1 MRLRPALK
9 VTPIELMNALRSNG
23 AAFFTEKHGGNFL
36 PRSAPLALVTDEI
49 HEWFKSAVKSP
60 TAAAVL
66 ALSRPAVA
74 DDVWI
79 HQRKV

>member
-9 VTPIELMNALRSNG
+9 VTPIKLMNALRGDG

-36 PRSAPLALVTDEI
+36 PCPASLALFTDEI
-49 HEWFKSAVKSP
+49 HEWFQPAVKSP
-60 TAAAVL
+60 PAAAAF
-66 ALSRPAVA
+66 ALHRPAIV
-74 DDVWI
+74 DDVLI

>member
-1 MRLRPALK
+1 
-9 VTPIELMNALRSNG
+9 MNTLRSDG

-60 TAAAVL
+60 TAAAVF
-66 ALSRPAVA
+66 ALLRPAIV

-79 HQRKV
+79 HHRKV

>member
-1 MRLRPALK
+1 MGPCLAFHIAPVKLVQSLK
-9 VTPIELMNALRSNG
+9 RDG
-23 AAFFTEKHGGNFL
+23 ATLLGAEQRGDFL

-60 TAAAVL
+60 TAAAVF
-66 ALSRPAVA
+66 ALLRPAIV

-79 HQRKV
+79 HHRKV

>member
-1 MRLRPALK
+1 MRLHPALN
-9 VTPIELMNALRSNG
+9 VTAIKLMNALRGDG

-36 PRSAPLALVTDEI
+36 PCPASLALFTDEI
-49 HEWFKSAVKSP
+49 HEWFKPAVKSP
-60 TAAAVL
+60 TAATVF
-66 ALSRPAVA
+66 ALRRPAVA

>member
-9 VTPIELMNALRSNG
+9 VTPIELVNTLRCNG
-23 AAFFTEKHGGNFL
+23 AAFFVGKNGGNFL
-36 PRSAPLALVTDEI
+36 PGSAPLTVFTDKI
-49 HEWFKSAVKSP
+49 HERFKSAVKSP
-60 TAAAVL
+60 TAATAFVL
-66 ALSRPAVA
+66 HRPAIV

>member
-9 VTPIELMNALRSNG
+9 VTPIKLMNALRGDG
-23 AAFFTEKHGGNFL
+23 AAFFTEKHGGNLL
-36 PRSAPLALVTDEI
+36 PGSAPLALFTDEI

-60 TAAAVL
+60 TAAAAFTL
-66 ALSRPAVA
+66 HRPAIV
-74 DDVWI
+74 DDVLI

>member
-1 MRLRPALK
+1 MRLRPALNDSADK
-9 VTPIELMNALRSNG
+9 IDERPASDG
-23 AAFFTEKHGGNFL
+23 AAFFTGKHGGNFL

-60 TAAAVL
+60 TAAAVF
-66 ALSRPAVA
+66 ALLRPAIV

>member
-1 MRLRPALK
+1 MRLRPTLK
-9 VTPIELMNALRSNG
+9 MTPIKLMNALCGDR

-36 PRSAPLALVTDEI
+36 PSPAPLALFTNEF

-60 TAAAVL
+60 PAAAAF
-66 ALSRPAVA
+66 ALHRPAIV

-79 HQRKV
+79 HHCKV

>member
-9 VTPIELMNALRSNG
+9 VTPIKLMNALRSDD

-36 PRSAPLALVTDEI
+36 PCPAPLALVTDEI
-49 HEWFKSAVKSP
+49 HEWFKPAVKSP
-60 TAAAVL
+60 TAAAAF
-66 ALSRPAVA
+66 ALRRSTVA
-74 DDVWI
+74 DDVRI